1 MKPQKDGR
9 MVVFTLVLILVDHL
23 HLIKMSENKI
33 IIFIVFIIVFILL
46 GIGSY
51 LYISKVAPDYFTL
64 KSEITFENTSQFKE
78 INEKY
83 IGKVVE
89 ISGEITDVDSVS
101 PFINITLDSCY
112 VFSFEM
118 TNIDRYFILGEK
130 IKVKSR
136 FIGYDDMFD
145 EYTFTDC
152 DILQ

>member
-1 MKPQKDGR
+1 
-9 MVVFTLVLILVDHL
+9 MVVFILVLILADHL
-23 HLIKMSENKI
+23 HLIKMSKNKI
-33 IIFIVFIIVFILL
+33 IIFIGFIIVFILL

-89 ISGEITDVDSVS
+89 ISGEITDVNSVS

-112 VFSFEM
+112 LFSFEM

-136 FIGYDDMFD
+136 FIGFDDMFD

>member
-1 MKPQKDGR
+1 
-9 MVVFTLVLILVDHL
+9 MVVFILVLILADHL
-23 HLIKMSENKI
+23 HLIKMSKNKI
-33 IIFIVFIIVFILL
+33 IIFIGFIIVFILL

-51 LYISKVAPDYFTL
+51 LYISKIAPDYFTL

-89 ISGEITDVDSVS
+89 ISGEITDVNSVS
-101 PFINITLDSCY
+101 PFINITLDSCCL
-112 VFSFEM
+112 FSFEM

>member
-1 MKPQKDGR
+1 

-89 ISGEITDVDSVS
+89 ISGEITNVNSVS

-112 VFSFEM
+112 LFSFEM

>member
-1 MKPQKDGR
+1 
-9 MVVFTLVLILVDHL
+9 MVVFILVLILADHL
-23 HLIKMSENKI
+23 HLIKMSKNKI

-89 ISGEITDVDSVS
+89 ISGDITDVDSVS

-118 TNIDRYFILGEK
+118 TKTEKNFSFGEK

-136 FIGYDDMFD
+136 FVGYDDLFE
-145 EYTFTDC
+145 EYSFTDC
-152 DILQ
+152 NILQ

>member
-1 MKPQKDGR
+1 

-33 IIFIVFIIVFILL
+33 IIFIVFILL
-46 GIGSY
+46 GIGVY

-89 ISGEITDVDSVS
+89 ISGEITNVNSVS

-112 VFSFEM
+112 LFSFEM
-118 TNIDRYFILGEK
+118 TNIDRYFILGQK

>member
-1 MKPQKDGR
+1 
-9 MVVFTLVLILVDHL
+9 MVVFILVLILADHL
-23 HLIKMSENKI
+23 HLIKMSKNKI

-51 LYISKVAPDYFTL
+51 LYISKVTPDYFTL

-101 PFINITLDSCY
+101 PFVNITLDNSFL
-112 VFSFEM
+112 FSFEM
-118 TNIDRYFILGEK
+118 TKTEKNFSLGEK

-136 FIGYDDMFD
+136 FVGYDDLFE
-145 EYTFTDC
+145 EYSFTDC
-152 DILQ
+152 NILQ

>member
-1 MKPQKDGR
+1 

-89 ISGEITDVDSVS
+89 ISGEITDVNSVS

-112 VFSFEM
+112 LFSFDM
-118 TNIDRYFILGEK
+118 TKIDRYFILGEK